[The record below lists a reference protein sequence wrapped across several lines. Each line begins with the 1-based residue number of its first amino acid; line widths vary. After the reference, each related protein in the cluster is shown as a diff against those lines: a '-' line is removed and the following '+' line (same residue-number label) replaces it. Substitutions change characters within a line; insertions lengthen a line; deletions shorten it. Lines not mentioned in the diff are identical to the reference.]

1 MPGGGT
7 STPRQQQYLPAKQV
21 TVSIYVSFKTR
32 NETIKSMKFHL
43 QFLSRLPIVMKIT
56 LSQICLVFL
65 FTGVTYANTSE
76 GQTVLEKTVT
86 VNTGAHNLGNLLN
99 SLEKTVP
106 VKFVYSRDFVPVDKQ
121 VNVESKQWTLS
132 ALLNKLLQPE
142 GITYELSNGM
152 ILLVQRKNDTETNK
166 ITTTATRAIPVKG
179 RVSDA
184 AGNPLPGVAV
194 MLKGTNKG
202 AVSDPNGEYHFEVPD
217 ANGIIVFKLM
227 GYLSQEMP
235 VAAASGNVILAP
247 NTTNI
252 NEVVVV
258 GYGTQ
263 KKVSV
268 TGAIAS
274 VGTKE
279 LLQTPSSNLSNSL
292 VGRLPGLIATNTS
305 GKPGSGSSISIR
317 GKSTFGNNDALIVVD
332 GVVRPFDQLDPNEVE
347 SVTILKDAAAAAV
360 YGARAAN
367 GVILVT
373 TRRGH
378 TGKPRFNYSGYEG
391 LQMPTRYPKLMNA
404 YEYALTNN
412 VARINAGQDP
422 NNAANAAQFYTD
434 AQLQDFKN
442 GKVGT
447 DWYAASFK
455 KNSLQSQ
462 HNLTLDGGSENI
474 KYFFSAGYL
483 NQQGMYDNISFTRY
497 SFRSNVDARINKR
510 FTISV
515 DVDGRLGKNTSPE
528 FSDATI
534 FGHVIRQKP
543 VFTAYY
549 PDGLPKNTTGEHP
562 VEEIR
567 SKGYMRNELA
577 SFFGTISFKH
587 ELDFI
592 TQGLNVTGRMNYN
605 RNTNFKKE
613 FDVPYNMYDE
623 DANGNITFIKTVGK
637 NLTKTELSQGMEQ
650 NGGTTINLA
659 LNYARDFGKHHI
671 GGLLLYEQYTSR
683 ADTFSAYRTNF
694 PSNLVDELGA
704 GGAIDKNNDG
714 SAAET
719 GRLSY
724 VGRIHYDFNT
734 KYLAEVSFRYDGSE
748 NFPPGRRFGF
758 FPAASV
764 GWRISEESFFKNASS
779 LNFIENLKI
788 RGSYGLLG
796 NDRIGPFQY
805 NQYYSFDKPAVFD
818 GKVDQSIVYGVYP
831 NPNVTWEKAQTTDI
845 GIEGAMF
852 NGKLGFEAD
861 YFYKRTSDI
870 LRQRTLSVP
879 GTFGR
884 TLPDENYA
892 VVDNTGFELSLST
905 TGNIGKLNYFIKANG
920 SYAHNTVIILDEADN
935 TPFYLKRKGKP
946 IDYVTGLA
954 SDGLFQSNKDVYSNP
969 MQFGKNIAKPGDI
982 KYKDLNGDG
991 IVDDN
996 DNTVLSYNG
1005 TTPKVILGLYM
1016 NANWKNFDLGILF
1029 QGAFMSNIM
1038 LTGTG
1043 RNMFDTGGSSN
1054 SFAYLLDYWTPTN
1067 PNAKY
1072 PRAYLDKEFNNDKDS
1087 DFWLKKT
1094 GYVRLKSFELGY
1106 TFPKNL
1112 IPNIE
1117 RLRIYA
1123 SGLNIFTIDQFKL
1136 FDPESTAGKGAYYPQ
1151 QKSFNL
1157 GVNLTF

>member
-1 MPGGGT
+1 
-7 STPRQQQYLPAKQV
+7 
-21 TVSIYVSFKTR
+21 
-32 NETIKSMKFHL
+32 MK
-43 QFLSRLPIVMKIT
+43 VT
-56 LSQICLVFL
+56 LSQLCLVIL
-65 FTGVTYANTSE
+65 FTGVTYANSTK

-86 VNTGAHNLGNLLN
+86 VNTGAGNLGNLL
-99 SLEKTVP
+99 STLEKTVP
-106 VKFVYSRDFVPVDKQ
+106 VKFVYSRDIVPVDKA
-121 VNVESKQWTLS
+121 VNIPNREWTLS
-132 ALLNKLLQPE
+132 TLLNTVLNPE
-142 GITYELSNGM
+142 GISYELSNGM
-152 ILLVQRKNDTETNK
+152 IVLSPMKNELTE
-166 ITTTATRAIPVKG
+166 APVRSFPVKG
-179 RVSDA
+179 RVTDTNGS
-184 AGNPLPGVAV
+184 PLPGVAV
-194 MLKGTNKG
+194 MLKGTTKG
-202 AVSDPNGEYHFEVPD
+202 AITDANGEYHFEVAD

-227 GYLSQEMP
+227 GYNSLDVQ
-235 VAAASGNVILAP
+235 VAAASGNITLSP

-263 KKVSV
+263 KKASV

-274 VGTKE
+274 VNTKE
-279 LLQTPSSNLSNSL
+279 LLQTPSSNLTNSL
-292 VGRLPGLIATNTS
+292 VGRMPGLIATNAS

-347 SVTILKDAAAAAV
+347 TVTILKDAAAAAV

-391 LQMPTRYPKLMNA
+391 VQMPTRYPKLMSA
-404 YEYALTNN
+404 YEYGLTNN
-412 VARINAGQDP
+412 AARINAGQDP
-422 NNAANAAQFYTD
+422 NNPQYAPQFYTD
-434 AQLQDFKN
+434 AQLQDFKS

-462 HNLTLDGGSENI
+462 HNLTVDGGSENI

-483 NQQGMYDNISFTRY
+483 DQQGMYDNISYKRY

-510 FTISV
+510 FSISV
-515 DVDGRLGKNTSPE
+515 DVDGRVGKNSSPE
-528 FSDATI
+528 FTDVTI
-534 FGHVIRQKP
+534 FSHVIREKP
-543 VFTAYY
+543 VFNAYN
-549 PDGLPKNTTGEHP
+549 PDGSPKNTTGEHP
-562 VEEIR
+562 IEEIN

-577 SFFGTISFKH
+577 TFFGTLSFKH
-587 ELDFI
+587 ELDMI
-592 TQGLNVTGRMNYN
+592 TKGLNVTGRVNYN
-605 RNTNFKKE
+605 RNTNVKKE
-613 FDVPYNMYDE
+613 FDVPYTMYDL
-623 DANGNITFIKTVGK
+623 DANGNVILTKTVGK
-637 NLTKTELSQGMEQ
+637 NLTKTELSQGLEQ
-650 NGGTTINLA
+650 NGGTTVNLA
-659 LNYARDFGKHHI
+659 LNYSRDFNKHHI

-683 ADTFSAYRTNF
+683 ADSFSAYRTNF
-694 PSNLVDELGA
+694 PTNLVDELSA
-704 GGAIDKNNDG
+704 GGAVDKTNDG
-714 SAAET
+714 TAAET

-724 VGRIHYDFNT
+724 VGRINYDYNM
-734 KYLAEVSFRYDGSE
+734 KYIAEVSFRYDGSE
-748 NFPPGRRFGF
+748 NFPPGKRFGF
-758 FPAASV
+758 FPAASL
-764 GWRISEESFFKNASS
+764 GWRISEENFFKNASS
-779 LNFIENLKI
+779 LNFIDNLKI

-796 NDRIGPFQY
+796 NDRIGAFQY

-818 GKVDQSIVYGVYP
+818 GKVDQSVVYGVYP
-831 NPNVTWEKAQTTDI
+831 NPNVTWEKAKTTDV
-845 GIEGAMF
+845 GIEASLF
-852 NGKLGFEAD
+852 KGKLGIEAD

-870 LRQRTLSVP
+870 LRPRTLSIP

-892 VVDNTGFELSLST
+892 VVDNTGFEISVSHN
-905 TGNIGKLNYFIKANG
+905 GNIGQFNYFVKANG
-920 SYAHNTVIILDEADN
+920 SYAHNTVIVLDEADN

-946 IDYVTGLA
+946 IDYVTGLV

-969 MQFGKNIAKPGDI
+969 VQFTKNVAKAGDI

-991 IVDDN
+991 IIDDY

-1005 TTPKVILGLYM
+1005 TTPKVILGLYLSG
-1016 NANWKNFDLGILF
+1016 NWKNIDLGILF

-1038 LTGTG
+1038 LQQTG
-1043 RNMFDTGGSSN
+1043 RNMFDNGGNSN
-1054 SFAYLLDYWTPTN
+1054 SFAYLLDYWTPDN

-1072 PRAYLDKEFNNDKDS
+1072 PRAYLDRNSNNDRDS

-1112 IPNIE
+1112 IRNIE
-1117 RLRIYA
+1117 RLRVYA
-1123 SGLNIFTIDQFKL
+1123 SGLNVFTIDQFKL
-1136 FDPESTAGKGAYYPQ
+1136 FDPESVAGKGAYYPQ